1 MRVNRVGWTAAAV
14 FGGALALGGT
24 TGVAQA
30 QSQLDPVIGASLS
43 SFGDETYVFQCLMGA
58 VTNTG
63 QMLGYEEVAAAIKSR
78 STVAWFDLSGGL
90 GTGTSGPAHPMEAP
104 CDFGYT
110 TDATLAADA
119 DGAFVGVAGR
129 GAMIPSV
136 LRLHSPQSQTYT
148 AAAADYFRSIGHVTN
163 SVTLTQVIR
172 TDLEGDG
179 VEEVILTVQDDAD
192 GIPSTIDAGD
202 HAAILLRRVVN
213 GAVETIVVDGEFYEE
228 RQDFAA
234 PVTYEVFA
242 VADLNGDGTM
252 EIVATVDYYEG
263 SSFAV
268 FEVVGSG
275 ARLAMACGCGA

>member
-1 MRVNRVGWTAAAV
+1 MRVNRVGWTATAV
-14 FGGALALGGT
+14 IGGVLALGGT
-24 TGVAQA
+24 TGAALA
-30 QSQLDPVIGASLS
+30 QSQLEPVIGASRTVYGNDL
-43 SFGDETYVFQCLMGA
+43 FEFQCLMGA
-58 VTNTG
+58 VTNAG
-63 QMLGYEEVAAAIKSR
+63 QMLGYEDVATAIKSR
-78 STVAWFDLSGGL
+78 STIAWFDLSGGL
-90 GTGTSGPAHPMEAP
+90 GTGTSGPAHPMDVP

-110 TDATLAADA
+110 TEATLTVDA

-129 GAMIPSV
+129 GGSMPSV

-163 SVTLTQVIR
+163 AVTLTQVIR

-192 GIPSTIDAGD
+192 GIPSTVDAGD

-234 PVTYEVFA
+234 PATYEVFA
-242 VADLNGDGTM
+242 IADLNGDGTM
-252 EIVATVDYYEG
+252 EIVSRVDYYEG
-263 SSFAV
+263 SSFAA
-268 FEVVGSG
+268 FEVIGNG
-275 ARLAMACGCGA
+275 ARLAMTCGCGA